1 MNSKGVTMQ
10 GNRGYLMVLMAALMW
25 GSIGIFVNEL
35 SAAGVT
41 SVSIAALRLLA
52 GAVIMVPVLIWRGA
66 ARAGGSPLRLFR
78 ISPRSLFLCALVGVI
93 GLACSNCAY
102 YESIKYVGMSTAS
115 VLLYTSP
122 VFGCV
127 LGRILYS
134 ERIEANKLAAVVL
147 NIAGCVLTATDGDV
161 GSLAFNVYGIALGV
175 LGGFTGALLAVF
187 TKMATERVDP
197 LAVTFFGFLF
207 GGLVMG
213 AAAFPWTDISGAISP
228 HTLLVLVGFAL
239 VPTALAYILYMD
251 GLSRGLEASKVPVV
265 ASFETVA
272 TVLVGVGVYAEAAG
286 PVKVLGVCLVLLSI
300 VTMNINLAAL
310 RKSAVLGHLAEAM
323 SFNSQA
329 WRVEKASEY
338 DRLLNEA
345 DWQAWIAPR

>member
-1 MNSKGVTMQ
+1 MQ
-10 GNRGYLMVLMAALMW
+10 GNRGYLMVLVAALMW

-35 SAAGVT
+35 SAAGMT

-52 GAVIMVPVLIWRGA
+52 GAIIMVPVLIWRGMA
-66 ARAGGSPLRLFR
+66 QPNGNPMRLFR
-78 ISPRSLFLCALVGVI
+78 VPLRALIPCALVGVI

-102 YESIKYVGMSTAS
+102 YESIKHVGMSTAS

-134 ERIEANKLAAVVL
+134 ERIAANKIAAVAF
-147 NIAGCVLTATDGDV
+147 NIAGCVLTATDGDL

-187 TKMATERVDP
+187 SKMATDRVDS
-197 LAVTFFGFLF
+197 LAVTFYGFVF

-213 AAAFPWTDISGAISP
+213 AASFPWVDIRQAFNP
-228 HTLLVLVGFAL
+228 HTLLVLPGFGL
-239 VPTALAYILYMD
+239 IPTALAYILYMD

-272 TVLVGVGVYAEAAG
+272 TVLVGIGVYAEAAG

-300 VTMNINLAAL
+300 VTMNINLADL
-310 RKSAVLGHLAEAM
+310 RGSAVFGHLAEAM

-329 WRVEKASEY
+329 WRVEKASEC
-338 DRLLNEA
+338 DRLLNET
-345 DWQAWIAPR
+345 DWQTWIAPR

>member
-1 MNSKGVTMQ
+1 MQ
-10 GNRGYLMVLMAALMW
+10 GNRGYLMVLVAALMW

-35 SAAGVT
+35 SAAGMT

-52 GAVIMVPVLIWRGA
+52 GAAIMVPVLIWRGA
-66 ARAGGSPLRLFR
+66 DRGGNPARLFKVP
-78 ISPRSLFLCALVGVI
+78 PRALIPCALVGVI

-127 LGRILYS
+127 LGRILYG
-134 ERIEANKLAAVVL
+134 EPIMANKVAAVAF
-147 NIAGCVLTATDGDV
+147 NIAGCVLAATDGDV
-161 GSLAFNVYGIALGV
+161 ETLSFNGYGIALGV

-187 TKMATERVDP
+187 TKMATERVDS
-197 LAVTFFGFLF
+197 LAVTFYGFVF

-213 AAAFPWTDISGAISP
+213 TAAFPWVDISGAISP
-228 HTLLVLVGFAL
+228 HTLLVLAGFAL
-239 VPTALAYILYMD
+239 IPTALAYILYMD

-300 VTMNINLAAL
+300 VTMNVDLAAV
-310 RKSAVLGHLAEAM
+310 RRSAIYERLAEAM
-323 SFNSQA
+323 SFNSST
-329 WRVEKASEY
+329 WRTEKASEY
-338 DRLLNEA
+338 DRLLNKT